1 MRPFIPPNWA
11 EERQTFLLRVLFTV
25 ILGALIAFRA
35 LDFHSILIQ
44 LLLVLLLAQIPIS
57 LWGIWAQWRWMGSF
71 THVYHLGLLSIALAA
86 SGGGSSPFVGLC
98 YMLLAARLRWFRGVL
113 SWQYALFSQFICLW
127 VGSGLEWWVKG
138 QTPWVYAALHSLFLT
153 LTALYMAGP
162 LVRLQRE
169 ASTDPLTKTL
179 NRRSGMAQLE
189 DWIAQSRPFG
199 LIYLDVKDFKS
210 LNDRLGHAVGD
221 EVLVGLSRWL
231 SDQLRSHDLLIRHGG
246 DEFVVAVS
254 EGVEGLSYRLAA
266 KPIELLTSRGPVEVW
281 LNTGQARFPEEAQ
294 TLDHL
299 LRIAD
304 ERMYRNKGKRDD
316 RATPYV

>member
-1 MRPFIPPNWA
+1 
-11 EERQTFLLRVLFTV
+11 
-25 ILGALIAFRA
+25 
-35 LDFHSILIQ
+35 
-44 LLLVLLLAQIPIS
+44 
-57 LWGIWAQWRWMGSF
+57 
-71 THVYHLGLLSIALAA
+71 
-86 SGGGSSPFVGLC
+86 
-98 YMLLAARLRWFRGVL
+98 
-113 SWQYALFSQFICLW
+113 
-127 VGSGLEWWVKG
+127 
-138 QTPWVYAALHSLFLT
+138 
-153 LTALYMAGP
+153 
-162 LVRLQRE
+162 
-169 ASTDPLTKTL
+169 
-179 NRRSGMAQLE
+179 
-189 DWIAQSRPFG
+189 
-199 LIYLDVKDFKS
+199 
-210 LNDRLGHAVGD
+210 LGHAVGD